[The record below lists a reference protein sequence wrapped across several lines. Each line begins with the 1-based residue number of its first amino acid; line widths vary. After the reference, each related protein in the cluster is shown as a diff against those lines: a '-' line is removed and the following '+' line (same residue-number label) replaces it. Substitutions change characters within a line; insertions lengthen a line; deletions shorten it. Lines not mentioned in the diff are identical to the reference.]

1 VTHVVWSEGK
11 NKTLIK
17 ATELDLSIVT
27 PLWMEECFQEGALV
41 DEAKFL
47 PPKMDEIVLKA
58 NNPIMKT
65 ITNQFESSNQQKK
78 RSLASIQ

>member
-1 VTHVVWSEGK
+1 MDGR
-11 NKTLIK
+11 L
-17 ATELDLSIVT
+17 
-27 PLWMEECFQEGALV
+27 LV